1 MKIICIGRNYSEHA
15 KELKNEVPTEPVY
28 FMKPDSALLLRNRPF
43 YIPDFSNEIHHEV
56 ELVVKIGRLGKN
68 IQEKFAHRYY
78 DEIGL
83 GVDFTARDIQRECK
97 AKGLPWEKAKGFDS
111 SAVLSNEFIAKSE
124 LGDVNNIA
132 FSMKKNGEVVQYGNS
147 SDMLFNIDK
156 IIAYVSQFMTLKM
169 GDLIYTGTPSGVG
182 PVAIGDRLEGFIG
195 DKQMF
200 DLQIK

>member
-132 FSMKKNGEVVQYGNS
+132 FSMKKNGEVVQDGNS

-200 DLQIK
+200 DFQIK

>member
-28 FMKPDSALLLRNRPF
+28 FMKPDSALLLRNRPL

-111 SAVLSNEFIAKSE
+111 SAVLSNEFIPKSE

-132 FSMKKNGEVVQYGNS
+132 FSMKKNGEVVQDGNS

-200 DLQIK
+200 DFQIK

>member
-56 ELVVKIGRLGKN
+56 ELVVKIARLGKN

-83 GVDFTARDIQRECK
+83 GVDFTARDIQSECK

-111 SAVLSNEFIAKSE
+111 SAVLSEFLPKSE
-124 LGDVNNIA
+124 LGDVNQIA
-132 FSMKKNGEVVQYGNS
+132 FSMKKNGEVVQDGNS
-147 SDMLFNIDK
+147 SDMLFNIDA
-156 IIAYVSQFMTLKM
+156 IIAYVSRFMTLKM
-169 GDLIYTGTPSGVG
+169 GDLIYTGTPAGVG

-195 DKQMF
+195 EKQMF
-200 DLQIK
+200 DFQIK

>member
-56 ELVVKIGRLGKN
+56 ELVVKVGRLGKN

-124 LGDVNNIA
+124 LGDVNNIG
-132 FSMKKNGEVVQYGNS
+132 FSMKKNGEVVQDGNS

-195 DKQMF
+195 DRQMF
-200 DLQIK
+200 DFQIK

>member
-78 DEIGL
+78 DGIGL

-111 SAVLSNEFIAKSE
+111 SAVLSDEFIPKSE
-124 LGDVNNIA
+124 LGDVNHIA
-132 FSMKKNGEVVQYGNS
+132 FSMKKNGEVVQDGNS
-147 SDMLFNIDK
+147 SDMLFSIDA
-156 IIAYVSQFMTLKM
+156 IIAYVSRFMTLKM
-169 GDLIYTGTPSGVG
+169 GDLIYTGTPAGVG

-200 DLQIK
+200 DFQIK

>member
-15 KELKNEVPTEPVY
+15 KELKNEVPAEPVY

-56 ELVVKIGRLGKN
+56 ELVAKIGRLGKN

-111 SAVLSNEFIAKSE
+111 SAVLSNEFISKSE

-132 FSMKKNGEVVQYGNS
+132 FSMKKNGEVVQDGNS
-147 SDMLFNIDK
+147 SDMLFNIDA
-156 IIAYVSQFMTLKM
+156 IIAYVSRFMTLKM
-169 GDLIYTGTPSGVG
+169 GDLIYTGTPAGVG

-195 DKQMF
+195 DRQMF
-200 DLQIK
+200 DFQIK